1 MSLAARNAERTK
13 FKQLLALSQQQIEA
27 LESNDMLVFD
37 QILAAKRTL
46 IESLQDSQG
55 SVDADPALES
65 VVTRIQ
71 DADKAAQRL
80 LYRKVGEIMRE
91 MNALNQ
97 QEKARGAYRRER
109 PSLAAKPIGFLP
121 DTPMFMDARS

>member
-1 MSLAARNAERTK
+1 MSLATRNTERTK
-13 FKQLLALSQQQIEA
+13 FKHLLELSHRQIEA
-27 LESNDMLVFD
+27 LESNDMLAFD

-46 IESLQDSQG
+46 IESLQDARG
-55 SVDADPALES
+55 VFAADPTLES
-65 VVTRIQ
+65 VVSRIQ

-91 MNALNQ
+91 MNSLNQ
-97 QEKARGAYRRER
+97 QEKARGAYRREKLS
-109 PSLAAKPIGFLP
+109 SLPKPVGFMP